1 MSGDQRSSD
10 RPIGVLESGEGA
22 SGDRSC
28 PTAQERQ
35 YPSLLAASLLPVLLF
50 PMSHLDGGGVQVLI
64 APVVVGL
71 LVLQTLRAMT
81 PLRRRAPLDPRPL
94 GFRILALLTALGF
107 WLPVPRG
114 YWPGQL
120 AEALVLLTAAL
131 FFLITLV
138 RLLTQLARAPRVTL
152 AVLSG
157 AAAGYVL
164 LGCLGGLVATLI
176 ESAEPGSFSL
186 GAMPIDGEIYD
197 RLLYFSFVTIA
208 SLGYGDVLPVSA
220 PAQRLAIL
228 LSLSGTFYLSLL
240 LGLLLGRY
248 ISVLDAQRKG

>member
-1 MSGDQRSSD
+1 MSSESRRGVRPPDDPATRD
-10 RPIGVLESGEGA
+10 R
-22 SGDRSC
+22 RC
-28 PTAQERQ
+28 PTPQERH
-35 YPSLLAASLLPVLLF
+35 YPGLLGASLLPVLLF
-50 PMSHLDGGGVQVLI
+50 PMSRLDGGGVQVLI

-71 LVLQTLRAMT
+71 LVIQTLRAMT
-81 PLRRRAPLDPRPL
+81 PLRRSAPLDPRPL

-114 YWPGQL
+114 YWPARP
-120 AEALVLLTAAL
+120 AEALVLLIAAA

-138 RLLTQLARAPRVTL
+138 RLLSQLARAPRVSL
-152 AVLSG
+152 AVLAG

-164 LGCLGGLVATLI
+164 LGCLGGLVATMI
-176 ESAEPGSFSL
+176 ESSVPGSFSL
-186 GAMPIDGEIYD
+186 GEMPIDGEVYD

-208 SLGYGDVLPVSA
+208 SLGYGDVLPISA

-248 ISVLDAQRKG
+248 ISVLDAQHRG